1 MSSKRLLVVVDP
13 DRVEQPALDR
23 ALHMARATG
32 APITLFSVI
41 FNLSYEKTALLSK
54 TEREALREGLIE
66 KHHRQVEEL
75 VAPLQQQ
82 GINVEAKVEWHDR
95 PFEAI
100 IRYVLDN
107 DISYIVKSTQ
117 EGSGRL
123 TATFFTPTD
132 WHLIRKAPVPV
143 LMVKDHDWPKDG
155 KILAAIDIDAEDRVH
170 QELNERIIQTCNS
183 LAELIDAKVHLV
195 NGYPG
200 LPDNLFIEQP
210 EFNNLGFNIS
220 VSKQHQE
227 HLEELGSKYGIPADQ
242 CHARQGDPEE
252 VIVAVSQDIDAELVV
267 LGTIGEQGITAT
279 LLGSTAEHVIYNIGC
294 DLLALKP
301 GSFNSPLA

>member
-1 MSSKRLLVVVDP
+1 MSSERLLVVIDP

-23 ALHMARATG
+23 ALHLARKTG

-41 FNLSYEKTALLSK
+41 FNLTYEKTALLSK
-54 TEREALREGLIE
+54 TERDALRDGLID

-75 VAPLQQQ
+75 VTPLQQE
-82 GINVEAKVEWHDR
+82 GLSVDARVEWHDR

-107 DISYIVKSTQ
+107 DVGYIIKSTQ
-117 EGSGRL
+117 EGGNRL
-123 TATFFTPTD
+123 SATFFTPTD

-143 LMVKDHDWPKDG
+143 LMVKEHDWPKEG
-155 KILAAIDIDAEDRVH
+155 KILAAIDIDAEDEVH
-170 QELNERIIQTCNS
+170 RELNERIIQTCTS
-183 LAELIDAKVHLV
+183 LAKLVDAQVHLV

-220 VSKQHQE
+220 ISKQHQE
-227 HLEELGSKYGIPADQ
+227 HLEELGAKHGIAADH

-252 VIVAVSQDIDAELVV
+252 VIVAIAQDLDAELVV

-301 GSFNSPLA
+301 SSFESPLA